1 MFIKI
6 AKENY
11 PRSKNLGFKD
21 ANENN
26 LVIKVNVLVAVW
38 HYASTIEK
46 NKIEVYVVL

>member
-6 AKENY
+6 AEENY